1 MSKNKLITY
10 IPITLLQV
18 LIILLMVLFCY
29 KLSQNVVGTSWQDEY
44 LKKKDNTIDSLII
57 IEKHHIDEINSLS
70 IDPEFQISIIIVN
83 DASNHDRSNE
93 QKTLENLHSVKILNM
108 KKNQGYLNAQQQSML
123 NGG

>member
-57 IEKHHIDEINSLS
+57 IEKHHIDEINSLKDELKHS
-70 IDPEFQISIIIVN
+70 EDVIDFLYYDN
-83 DASNHDRSNE
+83 
-93 QKTLENLHSVKILNM
+93 KTLSSTLAEMENNPCCH
-108 KKNQGYLNAQQQSML
+108 
-123 NGG
+123 